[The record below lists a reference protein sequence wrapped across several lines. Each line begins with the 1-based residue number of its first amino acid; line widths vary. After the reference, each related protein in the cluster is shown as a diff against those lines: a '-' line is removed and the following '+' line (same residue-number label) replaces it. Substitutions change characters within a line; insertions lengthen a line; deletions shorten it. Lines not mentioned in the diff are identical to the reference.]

1 MTPVIRIAE
10 PHDSETACIMK
21 EDPMKLNDT
30 VYVLALP
37 MQRADQTVYFNLSL
51 ILDAT
56 HGPTL
61 VDTGLP
67 GQAAAIATALAE
79 AGVQVADLKRIILTH
94 QDIDHVGSLHDL
106 VQASGARVLA
116 HAIEVPFIDGS
127 EPPRFARPE
136 VLAQRP
142 ELRAVA
148 ERFQPTPVDEQLQDS
163 ARIDLAGG
171 VRVIF
176 TPGHTPGHMC
186 LYLERSKTLIAGDA
200 LTASEGQLLG
210 PNESATPDM
219 PTASQ
224 SVRTLAELDVQTII
238 CYHGGVVS
246 EDARGQLR
254 RVAGELT
261 QKERTA

>member
-1 MTPVIRIAE
+1 MQ
-10 PHDSETACIMK
+10 
-21 EDPMKLNDT
+21 LNDDL
-30 VYVLALP
+30 YMLALP
-37 MQRADQTVYFNLSL
+37 LQRGDQTVYFNLSL
-51 ILDAT
+51 ILDAR

-67 GQAAAIATALAE
+67 GQLEAIATVLAD
-79 AGVQVADLKRIILTH
+79 AGVRVQDLKRIILTH

-116 HAIEVPFIDGS
+116 HAVETPYIDGS

-148 ERFQPTPVDEQLQDS
+148 EAFQPTPVDEQLQDGT
-163 ARIDLAGG
+163 RLDLAGG
-171 VRVIF
+171 VLVIS

-186 LYLERSKTLIAGDA
+186 LYHERTRTLIAGDA
-200 LTASEGQLLG
+200 LTANDGQLMG
-210 PNESATPDM
+210 PNEGATPDM

-238 CYHGGVVS
+238 CYHGGVVAV
-246 EDARGQLR
+246 DANQQLR
-254 RVAGELT
+254 RVAQELA
-261 QKERTA
+261 QK

>member
-1 MTPVIRIAE
+1 MQV
-10 PHDSETACIMK
+10 
-21 EDPMKLNDT
+21 NDDL
-30 VYVLALP
+30 YMLALP
-37 MQRADQTVYFNLSL
+37 IQRGDQTVYFNASL
-51 ILDAT
+51 ILDAI

-61 VDTGLP
+61 IDTGLP
-67 GQAAAIATALAE
+67 GQHDAIASTLAD
-79 AGVQVADLKRIILTH
+79 AGVRVSDLKRIILTH

-106 VQASGARVLA
+106 VQTSGARVLA
-116 HAIEVPFIDGS
+116 HAVEAPYIDGS

-142 ELRAVA
+142 ELRTVA
-148 ERFQPTPVDEQLQDS
+148 ERFLPTPVDEQLQDG
-163 ARIDLAGG
+163 ARLDLAGG

-186 LYLERSKTLIAGDA
+186 LYHERTRTLIAGDA
-200 LTASEGQLLG
+200 LTASDGQLMG

-238 CYHGGVVS
+238 CYHGGVVGV
-246 EDARGQLR
+246 DARKQLQ
-254 RVAGELT
+254 RVAQELAH
-261 QKERTA
+261 K